1 MIWGLQP
8 WRAMYK
14 SAAKKERR
22 ILEGAGSWE
31 NYGNQRVQGWILAG
45 TWKGAFLLP
54 LGLCSC
60 GRMWELPLNFLLSV
74 IVLFLT
80 FLCSACTSFF
90 LLSFIII
97 LDTSLIE
104 IPKINIDNGHLC
116 YLLDFILF
124 LHNNCDFLDGI
135 ISVPVL
141 SFCIQFFNK
150 IFIGV

>member
-1 MIWGLQP
+1 M
-8 WRAMYK
+8 
-14 SAAKKERR
+14 
-22 ILEGAGSWE
+22 
-31 NYGNQRVQGWILAG
+31 
-45 TWKGAFLLP
+45 
-54 LGLCSC
+54 
-60 GRMWELPLNFLLSV
+60 

-116 YLLDFILF
+116 YLLDFISF
-124 LHNNCDFLDGI
+124 PHNNCDFLDGI